1 MLSCNEYISKNLH
14 TSSKK
19 GKSIKKHGKMK
30 KYFKLTLIILIILI
44 ILAIEP
50 LLDSILNISELEDS
64 LLINQKNNLLIIAF
78 AWLIIEVIKRI
89 KTMFLKR
96 FDISKED
103 NLKSR
108 KLHTQFNILEK
119 VLVFIIVL
127 SAIGLILLSFENIRK
142 IGIGIFASAGLAGVI
157 IGISAQKVV
166 GTLLAGIQIAIT
178 QPFRIDD
185 AVLVENEWG
194 WIEEINLTY
203 VVVRLWDQRRLV
215 LPSTYFL
222 EKPFQNWTRNNADII
237 GSVFLYTDYTI
248 PFDALRKEL
257 TNLLTK
263 SNLWDKKVNVLQVT
277 DSKENTLEIRILVSA
292 RNSPTAWDLRVYIR
306 EKMIEFIQNNYPDS
320 LPKTRITITD
330 KHSTATQSHD

>member
-1 MLSCNEYISKNLH
+1 
-14 TSSKK
+14 
-19 GKSIKKHGKMK
+19 MK
-30 KYFKLTLIILIILI
+30 KYYKLIISILILSI

-50 LLDSILNISELEDS
+50 ILRSISNASGLEES
-64 LLINQKNNLLIIAF
+64 LLITQKNNLLIVAF
-78 AWLIIEVIKRI
+78 SWFLIEVIGRI
-89 KTMFLKR
+89 KSILLAR
-96 FDISKED
+96 YDISKED

-108 KLHTQFNILEK
+108 KLHTQFSILEK
-119 VLVFIIVL
+119 ILVFIIVL

-142 IGIGIFASAGLAGVI
+142 IGIGIFASAGLAGII

-203 VVVRLWDQRRLV
+203 VVVKLWDQRRLV

-222 EKPFQNWTRNNADII
+222 EKPFQNWTRTNADII
-237 GSVFLYTDYTI
+237 GSVFLYTDYSI
-248 PFDALRKEL
+248 PFDVLRKEL
-257 TNLLTK
+257 TRLL
-263 SNLWDKKVNVLQVT
+263 NECELWDKKVNVLQVT
-277 DSKENTLEIRILVSA
+277 DSKATNIEIRILVSA
-292 RNSPTAWDLRVYIR
+292 KNSPTAWDLRVFIR

-320 LPKTRITITD
+320 LPKTRISI
-330 KHSTATQSHD
+330 HDNPKTRDSNGNLSSQK